1 MAQIESGG
9 TERPY
14 ENKSYSAVF
23 LLTVGL
29 LLVSGVWAVWDDYI
43 SRRPWKQ
50 YQAQFYQVAYN
61 KARQELINEEER
73 LQADP
78 AYQEA
83 REKLAEA
90 EVRMKS
96 EETARHLEGLEA
108 TLAAAEVRA
117 SDLENSLRLVKSE
130 LDAAWYEYEHAIQTG
145 RPGTE
150 ERRVIDELE
159 EERVAIDKQFQAAQA
174 ESDRIRK
181 EMDEIHL
188 GVKGWEDKL
197 KELSKAKGLIWQRM
211 EGYVLLSFNGFAIPQ
226 IPKIAQ
232 VVLPEFDHGN
242 FGTPLLRVDRCQS
255 CHIGI
260 DRGGF
265 EDQPHPLKT
274 HPDREA
280 IFTPHPPE
288 KFGCTPC
295 HEGQGPAV
303 NSPEQAHGEVAFWE
317 HPLRRG
323 AKVEANCIKCHSNIQ
338 NVAHAQTIAQG
349 EYLFIQVGCHGCHLV
364 EGYGDLPKIG
374 PSLRRIA
381 AKADPSW
388 MVRWVKNPREFRP
401 HTRMPN
407 FLFQGEEATAVVTY
421 LLDASEKEGEQWL
434 SSHLAPEGIDPSNSV
449 LVEEGRALVD
459 SLGCRGC
466 HGFAE
471 GETATVI
478 GQGKDFAPNLAH
490 IAEKVDSRWLYHWIR
505 DPKGYSPTTVMPS
518 LRLTEY
524 EARAITSY
532 LMTLGEKKPAPLTGL
547 GQDPDLTE
555 QLSRPEAIAQGKTLV
570 RKYGCF
576 GCHDIPGMENEAR
589 IGVEL
594 TTFGSKPLEEI
605 FFGNRTDIP
614 EAWDDWTYHK
624 LKTPRTYATER
635 IEQLMP
641 QFDFAD
647 EDIIALRVFLTS
659 RTDHKIPPRY
669 LADQTVQARSIVAGG
684 RLVARYNCVGCHEI
698 EGQGGYIRKYYT
710 DNPTF
715 APPVLSSEGA
725 KVQPDWLFGFVK
737 KPISLRPWLRVRMP
751 TFGLSD
757 EEAHTLVDYF
767 AALDKIEVP
776 FVYVDSEAIP
786 HEHIEAARMLM
797 SKDYFDCFSCHQQG
811 DKKPEGPPEGWA
823 PDLALAKHRLNP
835 NWIIPWLH
843 DPQKIQP
850 GTKMPSFYPGGPE
863 DILSGNEEKQI
874 EAMRDYLMV
883 LGEEESLLAK
893 GPTDAS
899 AAN

>member
-1 MAQIESGG
+1 MARREIADEK
-9 TERPY
+9 R
-14 ENKSYSAVF
+14 SYSAVF
-23 LLTVGL
+23 LLAVGL
-29 LLVSGVWAVWDDYI
+29 LLVSGVWAIWDDYI
-43 SRRPWKQ
+43 ARRPWKE
-50 YQAQFYQVAYN
+50 YQAQFYLLAYD
-61 KARQELINEEER
+61 KARQELIEGEER
-73 LQADP
+73 LQTDP
-78 AYQEA
+78 AYQGA

-90 EVRMKS
+90 QARLQS
-96 EETARHLEGLEA
+96 GETVRHLQDLEVA
-108 TLAAAEVRA
+108 LAAAKVRA
-117 SDLENSLRLVKSE
+117 SDLETSLRLVKSE

-150 ERRVIDELE
+150 GQRVIDELE
-159 EERVAIDKQFQAAQA
+159 EERVAIDQQFQAAQA
-174 ESDRIRK
+174 EGDRIQK
-181 EMDEIHL
+181 EMDEIDL
-188 GVKGWEDKL
+188 GVKEWEDKL
-197 KELSKAKGLIWQRM
+197 KELSKAKELIRQRM
-211 EGYVLLSFNGFAIPQ
+211 EGYTLFSFNGFAVPK
-226 IPKIAQ
+226 IPKIQQ

-255 CHIGI
+255 CHIST
-260 DRGGF
+260 DRRGF

-323 AKVEANCIKCHSNIQ
+323 VKVEANCIKCHSNVQ
-338 NVAHAQTIAQG
+338 NMPHAQAVAQG
-349 EYLFIQVGCHGCHLV
+349 EYLFIQMGCYGCHLV

-374 PSLRRIA
+374 PELHRIA

-388 MVRWVKNPREFRP
+388 MVRWVKNPHDFRP
-401 HTRMPN
+401 RTRMPN
-407 FLFQGEEATAVVTY
+407 FLFQEEEAIAVAAY
-421 LLDASEKEGEQWL
+421 LLDASKKEGEQWL
-434 SSHLAPEGIDPSNSV
+434 SSHPAPGGIDPSDSA
-449 LVEEGRALVD
+449 LVEKGKVLVD

-478 GQGKDFAPNLAH
+478 GQGKDFAPNLAN
-490 IAEKVDSRWLYHWIR
+490 IAEKVDSRWLYHWLR

-518 LRLTEY
+518 LRLTKY

-532 LMTLGEKKPAPLTGL
+532 LITLGEKIGQAPG
-547 GQDPDLTE
+547 LTE
-555 QLSRPEAIAQGKTLV
+555 KLSRPETVARGKTLV

-576 GCHDIPGMENEAR
+576 GCHEIPGMENEAR

-594 TTFGSKPLEEI
+594 STFGSKPLEEI
-605 FFGNRTDIP
+605 FFGNRTDILQT
-614 EAWDDWTYHK
+614 WDDWTYHK

-641 QFDFAD
+641 QFDLAD
-647 EDIIALRVFLTS
+647 EDIVALRVFLAS

-669 LADQTVQARSIVAGG
+669 LADQTERDRWIGVGR

-698 EGQGGYIRKYYT
+698 EGQGGYIRKHYAGT
-710 DNPTF
+710 SAF
-715 APPVLSSEGA
+715 APPVLNGEGA

-737 KPISLRPWLRVRMP
+737 KPIPLRSWLKVRMP

-757 EEAHTLVDYF
+757 EEARIMVDYF

-776 FVYVDSEAIP
+776 FVYVDREAIP
-786 HEHIEAARMLM
+786 REHLEAAKMLM
-797 SKDYFDCFSCHQQG
+797 SDDYFSCFSCHQQG
-811 DKKPEGPPEGWA
+811 DRKPEGPPEGWA

-835 NWIIPWLH
+835 DWIIDWIR

-850 GTKMPSFYPGGPE
+850 GTRMPAFYPGGPE
-863 DILSGNEEKQI
+863 DILGGNEEKQI
-874 EAMRDYLMV
+874 EAIRDYLMV
-883 LGEEESLLAK
+883 LGEEGPLLAR
-893 GPTDAS
+893 GPTDDGAV
-899 AAN
+899 N